1 MQEKRHFNWSR
12 FIYVHIKFSYTYEL
26 LGQYL
31 GDPNVRVEEGGVAL
45 PVQGPAHQ
53 HQLQD
58 QPDNLQHA
66 SLHSQIPPFPL

>member
-1 MQEKRHFNWSR
+1 MQEKGILIRVDLFT
-12 FIYVHIKFSYTYEL
+12 FSVLT

-31 GDPNVRVEEGGVAL
+31 GCQNVRVEEEDVAV

-58 QPDNLQHA
+58 KPDNLQH
-66 SLHSQIPPFPL
+66 SSIHSQMLPFPL